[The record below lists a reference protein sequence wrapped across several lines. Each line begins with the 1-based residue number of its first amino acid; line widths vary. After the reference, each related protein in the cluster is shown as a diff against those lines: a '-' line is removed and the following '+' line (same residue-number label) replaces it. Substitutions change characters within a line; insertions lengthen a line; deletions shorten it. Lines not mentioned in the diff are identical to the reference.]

1 MAIKTGDNFLYRGKK
16 PLDSRDSFDT
26 ILAMTTFAESS
37 IDEGHISYVKETDK
51 YYKFNSTND
60 VDTTLGKWREY
71 NGGGGSSTDEKV
83 KLDAT
88 ATDAKYLNELID
100 NATIEVDTTNN
111 CLVVKKID
119 GQTATVAEINFLTGV
134 TSNIQAQ
141 IDNLGKSMTMYGVF
155 GTKADLLASTTP
167 TPVDGN
173 TAIVIA
179 DEDNN
184 NKQMTYIYIASNSA
198 WTQVAESSVTVRDFT
213 TEPINLATETTGT
226 LHKSKIDTAIA
237 RLADVLDKATYK
249 GTGDGIVKQ
258 ADKLTG
264 LTATIAALN
273 QAVTDSHTHSNKAVL
288 DKIVSNGIGSGFLA
302 DNGKY
307 ISILHI
313 GTTSPTYDSQIW
325 IDNTDSSKPILKIY
339 DGTDWIAISSA
350 SSGGASTADN
360 VEYTN
365 ADYPSYTNVD
375 LALDALFA
383 KVYYV
388 KPTCSL
394 SASKS
399 GGTFEIG
406 TTITAPITFTW
417 TTNKAITSQTLTG
430 CTLTDASVRT
440 AIYNTNVTSDKTF
453 TLSVSDGENFAS
465 SSVSYKFL
473 NKVYYGSASEP
484 DSYDSAFILGLANN
498 KFATS
503 IKGSY
508 PITVESGQFGYIACP
523 KSFNA
528 PSECYIGGFLTT
540 LENAG
545 EISFTNASGGVATYT
560 ILRTGKSGLGSLTM
574 EFK

>member
-60 VDTTLGKWREY
+60 VDITLGKWREY
-71 NGGGGSSTDEKV
+71 NGRGSSTDEKV
-83 KLDAT
+83 KLDST
-88 ATDAKYLNELID
+88 STDAKYLNELID
-100 NATIEVDTTNN
+100 NSTIEVDTTNN
-111 CLVVKKID
+111 YLVVKKID

-179 DEDNN
+179 DEDND
-184 NKQMTYIYIASNSA
+184 NKQMTYIYIESASA

-213 TEPINLATETTGT
+213 TEPIDLATETTGI

-237 RLADVLDKATYK
+237 RLADVLDKTTYK

-273 QAVTDSHTHSNKAVL
+273 QAVADSHTHSNKTVL

-307 ISILHI
+307 ISILHVDA
-313 GTTSPTYDSQIW
+313 TSPLYDSQIW
-325 IDNTDSSKPILKIY
+325 IDNTDNTKPILKIY
-339 DGTDWIAISSA
+339 DGTDWIAISGA

-365 ADYPSYTNVD
+365 ADYSSYTNVQ
-375 LALDALFA
+375 LALDALFN

-394 SASKS
+394 SASKA
-399 GGTFEIG
+399 GGTFEMG
-406 TTITAPITFTW
+406 TTITSPIIFTW

-430 CTLTDASVRT
+430 CTLADASVRT
-440 AIYNTNVTSDKTF
+440 AIYNTNVTADKTF
-453 TLSVSDGENFAS
+453 TLSVSDGENSAS
-465 SSVSYKFL
+465 SSISYKFL
-473 NKVYYGSASEP
+473 NNVFWGSASTVET
-484 DSYDSAFILGLANN
+484 YDSTFISALSNKRLAS
-498 KFATS
+498 AV
-503 IKGSY
+503 KGTY
-508 PITVESGQFGYIACP
+508 
-523 KSFNA
+523 SFNIA
-528 PSECYIGGFLTT
+528 SGEYGFWAVPSNMTISSVWIGGFEVTVDDLGTV
-540 LENAG
+540 
-545 EISFTNASGGVATYT
+545 SYTNAQGYT
-560 ILRTGKSGLGSLTM
+560 RDYKLYKTGKSGLGAISA
-574 EFK
+574 EIK

>member
-60 VDTTLGKWREY
+60 VDITLGKWREY
-71 NGGGGSSTDEKV
+71 NGGGSSTDEKV

-88 ATDAKYLNELID
+88 STDAKYLNELID
-100 NATIEVDTTNN
+100 NSTIEVDTTNN

-134 TSNIQAQ
+134 TSNIQEQ

-167 TPVDGN
+167 TPIDGN

-213 TEPINLATETTGT
+213 TEPIDLATETTGT

-264 LTATIAALN
+264 LTATITALN
-273 QAVTDSHTHSNKAVL
+273 QAVTDSHTHSNKTVL

-313 GTTSPTYDSQIW
+313 GNTSPLYDSQIW
-325 IDNTDSSKPILKIY
+325 IDNTDNTKPILKIY
-339 DGTDWIAISSA
+339 DGTDWVAISSA

-375 LALDALFA
+375 LALDALFS

-394 SASKS
+394 SASKA
-399 GGTFEIG
+399 GGTFEMG
-406 TTITAPITFTW
+406 TTITSPIIFTW

-430 CTLTDASVRT
+430 CTLADASVRT
-440 AIYNTNVTSDKTF
+440 AIYNTNVTADKTF

-484 DSYDSAFILGLANN
+484 DSYDSAFILGLSNN

>member
-88 ATDAKYLNELID
+88 STDAKYLNELID
-100 NATIEVDTTNN
+100 NSTIEVDATNN

-184 NKQMTYIYIASNSA
+184 NKQMTYIYIASNST
-198 WTQVAESSVTVRDFT
+198 WTQVAESSVAVRDFT
-213 TEPINLATETTGT
+213 TEPINLATETTGI
-226 LHKSKIDTAIA
+226 LHKSKIDIAIA

-273 QAVTDSHTHSNKAVL
+273 QAVTDSHTHSNKTVL

-313 GTTSPTYDSQIW
+313 DATSPLYDSQIW
-325 IDNTDSSKPILKIY
+325 IDNTDNTKPILKIY

-365 ADYPSYTNVD
+365 SDYPSYTNVD
-375 LALDALFA
+375 LALDALFS
-383 KVYYV
+383 KVYYI

-394 SASKS
+394 SASKA
-399 GGTFEIG
+399 GGTFEMG
-406 TTITAPITFTW
+406 TTITSPIIFTW
-417 TTNKAITSQTLTG
+417 KTNKAITSQTLTG
-430 CTLTDASVRT
+430 CTLADASVRT
-440 AIYNTNVTSDKTF
+440 AIYNTNVTADKTF
-453 TLSVSDGENFAS
+453 TLSVSDGENSAS

-484 DSYDSAFILGLANN
+484 DSYDSAFILGLSNN

>member
-1 MAIKTGDNFLYRGKK
+1 MAIKIGDNFLYRGKK

-88 ATDAKYLNELID
+88 STDAKYLNELID
-100 NATIEVDTTNN
+100 NSTIEVDATNN

-134 TSNIQAQ
+134 TSNIQTQ

-198 WTQVAESSVTVRDFT
+198 WTQVAESSVAVRDFT
-213 TEPINLATETTGT
+213 TEPIDLATETTGT
-226 LHKSKIDTAIA
+226 LHKSKIDVAIA
-237 RLADVLDKATYK
+237 RIADVLDKTTYR
-249 GTGDGIVKQ
+249 GTGEGIVKQ

-273 QAVTDSHTHSNKAVL
+273 QAVTDSHTHSNKTVL

-313 GTTSPTYDSQIW
+313 DTTSPLYDSQIW
-325 IDNTDSSKPILKIY
+325 IDNTDNTKPILKIY

-350 SSGGASTADN
+350 SSGGAGTADN

-394 SASKS
+394 SASKA
-399 GGTFEIG
+399 GGTFEMG
-406 TTITAPITFTW
+406 TTITSPITFTW

-453 TLSVSDGENFAS
+453 TLSVSDGENSAS

-473 NKVYYGSASEP
+473 NNVFWGSASTVET
-484 DSYDSAFILGLANN
+484 YDSAFIRALSNKKLAS
-498 KFATS
+498 AV
-503 IKGSY
+503 KGTY
-508 PITVESGQFGYIACP
+508 
-523 KSFNA
+523 SFNIA
-528 PSECYIGGFLTT
+528 SGEYGFWAVPSNMTISSVWIGGFEVTVDDLGTV
-540 LENAG
+540 
-545 EISFTNASGGVATYT
+545 SYTNAQGYT
-560 ILRTGKSGLGSLTM
+560 RDYKLYKTGKASLGAISA
-574 EFK
+574 EIK

>member
-26 ILAMTTFAESS
+26 ILAMITFAESS

-71 NGGGGSSTDEKV
+71 NGGGSSTDEKV

-88 ATDAKYLNELID
+88 STDAKYLNELID
-100 NATIEVDTTNN
+100 NSTIEADTTNN

-141 IDNLGKSMTMYGVF
+141 IDNLGKSMIMYGVF
-155 GTKADLLASTTP
+155 DTKADLFASISP
-167 TPVDGN
+167 IPVDGN

-179 DEDNN
+179 DEDND
-184 NKQMTYIYIASNSA
+184 NKQMTYIYIESASV
-198 WTQVAESSVTVRDFT
+198 WTQVAESSITVRDFI
-213 TEPINLATETTGT
+213 TEPIDLTTETTGI

-237 RLADVLDKATYK
+237 RLADVLDNKTYK
-249 GTGDGIVKQ
+249 GSGDGIVKQ

-273 QAVTDSHTHSNKAVL
+273 QAVTDSHMHSNKAIL
-288 DKIVSNGIGSGFLA
+288 DKIVSNGIGNGFLA

-313 GTTSPTYDSQIW
+313 DVTSPLYDSQIW
-325 IDNTDSSKPILKIY
+325 IDNTDNTKPILKIY
-339 DGTDWIAISSA
+339 DGTDWIAISNS

-365 ADYPSYTNVD
+365 ANYSSYTNVQ
-375 LALDALFA
+375 LALDALFS

-394 SASKS
+394 SANKA
-399 GGTFEIG
+399 GGTFEMG
-406 TTITAPITFTW
+406 TTITSPIIFTW

-430 CTLTDASVRT
+430 CTLVDASVRT
-440 AIYNTNVTSDKTF
+440 AIYNTDITADKTF
-453 TLSVSDGENFAS
+453 TLSVSDGENSAS
-465 SSVSYKFL
+465 SSISYKFL
-473 NKVYYGSASEP
+473 NNVFWGSASTVET
-484 DSYDSAFILGLANN
+484 YDSAFISALSNKKLAS
-498 KFATS
+498 AV
-503 IKGSY
+503 KGTY
-508 PITVESGQFGYIACP
+508 
-523 KSFNA
+523 SFNIA
-528 PSECYIGGFLTT
+528 SGEYGFWAVPSNMTISSVWIGGFEVTVDDL
-540 LENAG
+540 G
-545 EISFTNASGGVATYT
+545 IVSYTNAQGYT
-560 ILRTGKSGLGSLTM
+560 RDYKLYKTGKASLGAISA
-574 EFK
+574 EIK

>member
-88 ATDAKYLNELID
+88 STDAKYLNELID
-100 NATIEVDTTNN
+100 NSTIEVDATNN

-155 GTKADLLASTTP
+155 GTKADLLASVSP

-198 WTQVAESSVTVRDFT
+198 WTQVAESSVAIRDFT
-213 TEPINLATETTGT
+213 TEPIDLATETTGT

-237 RLADVLDKATYK
+237 RLADVLDKTTYR

-430 CTLTDASVRT
+430 CTLSDASVRT

-453 TLSVSDGENFAS
+453 TLSVSDGENSAS

-560 ILRTGKSGLGSLTM
+560 ILKTGKSGLGSLTM